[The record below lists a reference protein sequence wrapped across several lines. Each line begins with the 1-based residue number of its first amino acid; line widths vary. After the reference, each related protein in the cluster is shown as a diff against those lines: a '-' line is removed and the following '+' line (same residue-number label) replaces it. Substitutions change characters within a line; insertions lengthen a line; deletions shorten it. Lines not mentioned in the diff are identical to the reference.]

1 MLLLLVV
8 TVVRLEL
15 EQGWNLQRGSIALFL
30 GAVVVGIGGTGFA
43 FNALQRLR
51 RATSELQRSERT
63 FQGILLIAAD
73 AIISVDEEQ
82 RIVHYNHGA
91 EAMFGYPADVMLGQP
106 LERLLP
112 DRHRVAHARHVQ
124 SFGSGAD
131 VARRMGERRQIFGLK
146 RDGTEFPA
154 EASISK
160 LEVDGV
166 RLYNVVLRDITT
178 RLRAEE
184 SARFLAR
191 AGNDLNATLDYEET
205 LIAACHAAVPYLC
218 DCAVID
224 ILEGSG
230 EVRRLTSVH
239 DDPGRTR
246 VLRALA
252 GRLPAATDWPFP
264 VASVLA
270 GATGGVRRGV
280 PEAPAG
286 VDPAIRAAVDAL
298 GVVATITMPLRAR
311 GRVYGAISLVSTDR
325 HRVCGDDEVALAHSM
340 ADQVSGAIDNAA
352 LYRDERRASQM
363 RDELLGI
370 VSHDLRNPLS
380 AISMCAR
387 VLAEHEPATPTARAE
402 VAGAILESVAAMQRL
417 IQDLLDAATIESGHL
432 RITTEV
438 VSIDSVIRGVRTMM
452 SEPAAERGIALTF
465 DTAAGLPTVELD
477 ALRMEQ
483 VLANLVGN
491 AIKFTERDGRVT
503 VRSSVAPGGL
513 RIEVEDTGMGIPTE
527 SLPHIFDRFWHAR
540 RASRTAGTGLGLAIA
555 RGIVL
560 AHGGTLSVRS
570 EVGVGSTFS
579 IFLPASSSGQTQGQT
594 NTETV

>member
-8 TVVRLEL
+8 TVVQLEL
-15 EQGWNLQRGSIALFL
+15 EQGWSLQRGSIVLFVV
-30 GAVVVGIGGTGFA
+30 AVLMGIGGTGFA
-43 FNALQRLR
+43 FNSLQRLR
-51 RATSELQRSERT
+51 RTTRDLQRSERT
-63 FQGILLIAAD
+63 FQGILMIAAD
-73 AIISVDEEQ
+73 AIISVDEDQ

-91 EAMFGYPADVMLGQP
+91 EAMFGYSADAMVGQP

-112 DRHRVAHARHVQ
+112 ERFRGSHRRHVHA
-124 SFGSGAD
+124 FGAGAD
-131 VARRMGERRQIFGLK
+131 VARRMGERRQIFGL
-146 RDGTEFPA
+146 RQDGSEFPA

-166 RLYNVVLRDITT
+166 RLFNVVLRDITV

-191 AGNDLNATLDYEET
+191 ASNDLNATLDYEES
-205 LIAACHAAVPYLC
+205 LVAACHAAVPYLC

-224 ILEGSG
+224 ILESGG

-239 DDPGRTR
+239 DDPMKTR
-246 VLRALA
+246 ALRVLA
-252 GRLPAATDWPFP
+252 GRQPTVSDWPFP
-264 VASVLA
+264 VASVLGGAA
-270 GATGGVRRGV
+270 GGARRGIPTAASDV
-280 PEAPAG
+280 STP
-286 VDPAIRAAVDAL
+286 IRAAVESL
-298 GVVATITMPLRAR
+298 GVVANITMPLRAR
-311 GRVYGAISLVSTDR
+311 GRVFGAMSLVSTDPR
-325 HRVCGDDEVALAHSM
+325 RACGDDEVALAHSL

-387 VLAEHEPATPTARAE
+387 VLAEHEPATTAGRSE
-402 VAGAILESVAAMQRL
+402 VAGAILDSVAAMQRL
-417 IQDLLDAATIESGHL
+417 IQDLLDTATIESGHL
-432 RITTEV
+432 RITAEMA
-438 VSIDSVIRGVRTMM
+438 SIDSVLRGVRTMM
-452 SEPAAERGIALTF
+452 SESAAEQGIVLTF
-465 DTAAGLPTVELD
+465 DTAPDLPTVELD

-503 VRSSVAPGGL
+503 VRSARAPGGL
-513 RIEVEDTGMGIPTE
+513 SIEVEDTGMGIPSE

-560 AHGGTLSVRS
+560 AHGGTLAVRS

-579 IFLPASSSGQTQGQT
+579 IFLPAA
-594 NTETV
+594 TEPVPVSA